1 MENNI
6 RITLPEVAQTAAQI
20 RNYNSALDN
29 ILSYVSKI
37 MNELNSIWLSDGEE
51 MLLSRFRRFSN
62 KFIDESEVI
71 ESYAR
76 FLDSTVTDYDSLE
89 STIVANASNFD

>member
-1 MENNI
+1 MNEI
-6 RITLPEVAQTAAQI
+6 KITLPEVSETAAQI
-20 RNYNSALDN
+20 RNYNSALDE
-29 ILSYVSKI
+29 ILAYVSKT
-37 MNELNSIWLSDGEE
+37 MNDLNSIWKSDGEE
-51 MLLSRFRRFSN
+51 MLLSRFQRFAT

-89 STIVANASNFD
+89 STIVANASNFN

>member
-1 MENNI
+1 MQNNI
-6 RITLPEVAQTAAQI
+6 QITLSEVSETASAI
-20 RNYNSALDN
+20 RNYNSALDD
-29 ILSYVSKI
+29 ILNYVNRI
-37 MNELNSIWLSDGEE
+37 MHELNSIWLSDGEE
-51 MLLSRFRRFSN
+51 MLLSRFQRFSA

-76 FLDSTVTDYDSLE
+76 FLDSTVNDYDSLE

>member
-1 MENNI
+1 MQNNI
-6 RITLPEVAQTAAQI
+6 QITLLEVSETASAI
-20 RNYNSALDN
+20 RNYNSALDD
-29 ILSYVSKI
+29 ILNYVNRI
-37 MNELNSIWLSDGEE
+37 MHELNSIWLSDGEE
-51 MLLSRFRRFSN
+51 MLLSRFQRFSA

-76 FLDSTVTDYDSLE
+76 FLDSTVNDYDSLE